1 MESYMET
8 YMISNRKGGVGK
20 TSLTEQIAAILAAA
34 GFYVGILDGD
44 GQANATSLAL
54 PRRNFPATLTDVV
67 TKETPLIE
75 AMVQVR
81 KRLWV
86 VPSDENL
93 TDASNYIT
101 RERDFNIIP
110 YRVAALRKTLLIP
123 PLRESL
129 PWWNKPSVNISIF
142 QIEETTDKEFLTPP
156 PYLDFLFMDSPPS
169 DDDLTVSM
177 LDAADKVAIP
187 VMMDQFS
194 IDGLAKH
201 INKINRRFKDRE
213 RKVQIVGVLP
223 NMILHKPGNPLPMDF
238 LESIWRHFPHLARR
252 PIHHDDTIPVSQ
264 ALRKVALELN
274 RDSRAVRELCA
285 VSLELAGYSGY
296 MAGVSICEICDAA
309 VERAQGEESV
319 KEA

>member
-1 MESYMET
+1 MET

-20 TSLTEQIAAILAAA
+20 TSLTAQISAILAAA
-34 GFYVGILDGD
+34 GFYVGIIDGD

-67 TKETPLIE
+67 TKDVPLIQTF
-75 AMVQVR
+75 VQVR

-93 TDASNYIT
+93 TEASNYIT
-101 RERDFNIIP
+101 KEKDFNIVP
-110 YRVAALRKTLLIP
+110 YRITALRKALQTP
-123 PLRESL
+123 PPREHLS
-129 PWWNKPSVNISIF
+129 WWHKPSVNISIF
-142 QIEETTDKEFLTPP
+142 HLDETTDEEFLSPP

-169 DDDLTVSM
+169 DDDLTISM
-177 LDAADKVAIP
+177 LDAADKVVIP

-194 IDGLAKH
+194 VDGLAKH
-201 INKINRRFKDRE
+201 INKINKRFRDRE

-223 NMILHKPGNPLPMDF
+223 NMILHKPGNSLPMDF

-285 VSLELAGYSGY
+285 ISLELAGYEGY
-296 MAGVSICEICDAA
+296 MAGVSICDICDAA
-309 VERAQGEESV
+309 VERAQKPEEIL